1 MAVRSTSLFYR
12 TSGYFVDSI
21 QFDLLISE
29 DHALEA
35 TVTEHPVETGATV
48 NDHVRSLP
56 RKGSL
61 VGFVTNHPLNKT
73 YTLPTSFLEKLAPI
87 GAVQQYVQGILGNY
101 GIRRPSGPTEADFA
115 ALARPE
121 NRAANTWT
129 LFKDLM
135 ARKTPVSIV
144 TGLEKYKDVVVTK
157 VSTSRSSSTGDA
169 LEFRVEFQEIQ
180 FVTLTEVALTS
191 TTSPLD
197 LSTAANKQAAPKV
210 KKGKVGGTSR
220 AVTSFNGKKNTAL
233 GVSTLE
239 LSQ

>member
-1 MAVRSTSLFYR
+1 MGAKPTSLFYR

-21 QFDLLISE
+21 QFDLIVSE
-29 DHALEA
+29 DHSLEA
-35 TVTEHPVETGATV
+35 SVTEHPVENGATV

-61 VGFVTNHPLNKT
+61 TGLVTNYPLKGAPA
-73 YTLPTSFLEKLAPI
+73 LPQWFLEKLGGMSRNYLDTLA
-87 GAVQQYVQGILGNY
+87 AQY
-101 GIRRPSGPTEADFA
+101 GIRRETGPTAADFE
-115 ALARPE
+115 ALPRPE
-121 NRAANTWT
+121 NRAMNTWT

-135 ARKTPVSIV
+135 AKRTPVSII
-144 TGLEKYKDVVVTK
+144 TGLEKYTDVVVTK

-191 TTSPLD
+191 TTSPLN

>member
-1 MAVRSTSLFYR
+1 MGTKPTSLFYR

-21 QFDLLISE
+21 QFDLIVSE
-29 DHALEA
+29 DHSIES
-35 TVTEHPVETGATV
+35 TVTEHPVENGATV
-48 NDHVRSLP
+48 NDHVRNLP

-61 VGFVTNHPLNKT
+61 TGLVTNYPLKGAPA
-73 YTLPTSFLEKLAPI
+73 LPQWFLDKLGSMSRNYLDTMA
-87 GAVQQYVQGILGNY
+87 AQY
-101 GIRRPSGPTEADFA
+101 GIRRETGPTAADFE
-115 ALARPE
+115 ALPRPE

-135 ARKTPVSIV
+135 SRKTPVSII
-144 TGLEKYKDVVVTK
+144 TGLEKYTDVVVTK

-191 TTSPLD
+191 TTSPLN
-197 LSTAANKQAAPKV
+197 LSTPANKQAAPKV
-210 KKGKVGGTSR
+210 KKGKVGGTSKP
-220 AVTSFNGKKNTAL
+220 VTSFNSRKGTGM

-239 LSQ
+239 ITP